1 MSWLRAQWWWPLPAG
16 ALLGITLR
24 LLFSGGPGHELTPML
39 AAFMVLVPMAVG
51 AVTVYVAELRQRR
64 TWAYYFGMGAVAN
77 VLFVLGT
84 YMFTI
89 EGLICSIIATPLFAV
104 LGGLSGILAGAACRL
119 SRRWTRP
126 TVYCL
131 TALPLLLGSVEN
143 QLPLP
148 REISTVERSIAIAA
162 QPADVWAQL
171 TTAPQ
176 IRPAEIEDGWMYRIG
191 VPLPESAITHAAD
204 GEVVRHIRMGKGIQ
218 FDQVAADWEPG
229 RRVRWLYRF
238 APDSFPPRALDD
250 HVRIGGEYFDIIDT
264 EYALRPG
271 AGGRT
276 ELRVAMSY
284 RVSTRFNWY
293 AGRVAELL
301 VGNFEETVLRFYA
314 RRAEAQAAAAQMR
327 GHPPWPASRSTP

>member
-1 MSWLRAQWWWPLPAG
+1 MGNPAAVIAWLRLQWWWPLPVG
-16 ALLGITLR
+16 MLVGLTLR
-24 LLFSGGPGHELTPML
+24 LLFSGGPLHELTPML
-39 AAFMVLVPMAVG
+39 AAFMVLVPVAVG
-51 AVTVYVAELRQRR
+51 SVTVYGAELRQRR
-64 TWAYYFGMGAVAN
+64 TWGYYFGMGATAN

-89 EGLICSIIATPLFAV
+89 EGLICSIIAAPLFAV
-104 LGGLSGILAGAACRL
+104 LGGVAGILAGAACRL

-131 TALPLLLGSVEN
+131 TALPLLLGSLEN

-148 REISTVERSIAIAA
+148 REISTAERSITIAA
-162 QPADVWAQL
+162 APDDVWVQL
-171 TTAPQ
+171 TTAPR
-176 IRPAEIEDGWMYRIG
+176 IRPEEVADGWMYRIG
-191 VPLPESAITHAAD
+191 VPLPESAITHAVD

-238 APDSFPPRALDD
+238 TPDSFPPRALDD
-250 HVRIGGEYFDIIDT
+250 HVRIGGEYFDVIDT
-264 EYALRPG
+264 VYALQPRADG
-271 AGGRT
+271 T
-276 ELRVAMSY
+276 TVLHVAMSY

-301 VGNFEETVLRFYA
+301 VGNFEETALRFYA
-314 RRAEAQAAAAQMR
+314 RRAQAEVRPAQR
-327 GHPPWPASRSTP
+327 EL